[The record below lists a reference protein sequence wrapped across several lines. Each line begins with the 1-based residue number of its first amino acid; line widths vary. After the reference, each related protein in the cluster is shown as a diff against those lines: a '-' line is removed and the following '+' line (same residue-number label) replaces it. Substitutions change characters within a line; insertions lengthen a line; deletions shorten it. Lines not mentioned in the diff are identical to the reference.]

1 MATPGV
7 NHYPD
12 NNPKS
17 ITGIKKVPL
26 HLNPPAAIIYMA
38 LGFQDGAVKYGP
50 YNWRDNKVAASVYI
64 GAALRHIADWWDR
77 EDVAEDSKKPHIG
90 HALACLAIVAD
101 AIETGN
107 LVDDRPT
114 KGAASGLMKKWEL
127 K

>member
-1 MATPGV
+1 ME
-7 NHYPD
+7 NKYPD

-26 HLNPPAAIIYMA
+26 HLNPPAATIYMA
-38 LGFQDGAVKYGP
+38 LGFQDGAAKYGP

-64 GAALRHIADWWDR
+64 GAALRHLADWWDG

-90 HALACLAIVAD
+90 HALACLAIIAD
-101 AIETGN
+101 AVETGN

-114 KGAASGLMKKWEL
+114 KGTASSLMKKWEL